1 VSRVDLTVAAVV
13 ERDGAF
19 LIVEEPVAGKLC
31 LTQPGGHIEAGESPE
46 QAVRREVLEE
56 SGCSVAVRDVIGS
69 YLWTDED
76 RQRQFL
82 RIVFLADLLTIHRHA
97 ELDPAIH
104 AVHWCSYAELA
115 ARRNELRSTSVIRCI
130 DDYLAGSRQP
140 RSLYSGYECPQQQLD
155 SVLASAA
162 LVPA

>member
-1 VSRVDLTVAAVV
+1 MSRIDLTVAAVV
-13 ERDGAF
+13 ERDGYF
-19 LIVEEPVAGKLC
+19 LTVEETAAGRRC

-46 QAVRREVLEE
+46 QAARREVLEE
-56 SGCSVAVRDVIGS
+56 SGCSVAIRDVIGA
-69 YLWTDED
+69 YLWTNSVN
-76 RQRQFL
+76 QRQFL
-82 RIVFLADLLTIHRHA
+82 RIVFVADLLAVHRQA

-115 ARRNELRSTSVIRCI
+115 ARRSELRSASVIRCI

-140 RSLYSGYECPQQQLD
+140 RSLFSGCECPQQQLEAAM
-155 SVLASAA
+155 ASAA